1 MSQTLTKSRFI
12 QGLGCPQKLIYGADK
27 AYLNRSDEDSFLA
40 SLARGGFQ
48 VGEFAKAHF
57 PGGFDITTLDQQEA
71 LDQTR
76 GLLARE
82 SVTIFEAAIQFENC
96 FIRVDVLEKKSDCLI
111 IHEVKAKSYDPT
123 DDYFFIGKQGT
134 IKAEKS
140 KYLYDVAFQ
149 KHVLKSAFPAS
160 NVTANLMLV
169 NKAAVCS
176 SDGLH
181 QRYRIIKEGNRSTAV
196 QVGDLPPEVLEDKIL
211 ISVRVDDECDE
222 IYKLKVH
229 GDRFQGSFKELV
241 QYLSDICEGQATP
254 EIKIR
259 KDCRSCEFKA
269 PNGEI
274 SGWHECLETVGVH
287 DPKPGEL
294 VFDLWD
300 YRKKPDLI
308 ERGQMRLVQ
317 LTEKDI
323 GDFEEITKGPAL
335 ERKQRQWLQVQKAKD
350 ADSSLWVNEPGWR
363 QEMSEWEFPLHF
375 IDFETTRVA
384 LPFFAGQRPYQTV
397 AFQFSHHTVDKDG
410 RVEHANQFL
419 LASADKHPN
428 IDFVRDLKKA
438 IGEDAGTIFM
448 YSSHENTTLREIYY
462 EIKATQ
468 SEISDAGDLLA
479 FLRTIVRPSKDSVE
493 QWSPARPM
501 VDLLDLVKKH
511 LYLPATNG
519 SNSLKAVLPAILNE
533 SELLKSRYSKA
544 IYGRNREIPSL
555 NIQRRTWIELDH
567 NGRVMNP
574 YDFLPDICQGL
585 TDDDR
590 EQIALIEQQ
599 RLEGIENIKDGGAAL
614 TAYGRLMYEDMPQE
628 IREAIEGAL
637 KEYCEL
643 DTLAMVF
650 LYEGIRDLIANQAGE
665 AGATG

>member
-1 MSQTLTKSRFI
+1 MLSGLAVSQTLTKSRFI

-40 SLARGGFQ
+40 SLAQGGFQ

-76 GLLARE
+76 ELLDRE

-96 FIRVDVLEKKSDCLI
+96 FIRVDVLEKKSDCLV
-111 IHEVKAKSYDPT
+111 IHEVKAKSYDPA
-123 DDYFFIGKQGT
+123 DDYFFIGKRGA
-134 IKAEKS
+134 IKADKS

-149 KHVLKSAFPAS
+149 KHVLTSAFPEAK
-160 NVTANLMLV
+160 VTANLMLV
-169 NKAAVCS
+169 NKASVCS

-181 QRYRIIKEGNRSTAV
+181 QRYRIVKEGNRSTAV
-196 QVGDLPPEVLEDKIL
+196 QFGDLPPEVLEDKIL
-211 ISVRVDDECDE
+211 VSVPVDDECNQ
-222 IYKLKVH
+222 IYKFMAH
-229 GDRFQGSFKELV
+229 GDRFRGAFTELV

-254 EIKIR
+254 DIKVR
-259 KDCRSCEFKA
+259 KDCRACEFKT
-269 PNGEI
+269 PTGEL
-274 SGWHECLETVGVH
+274 SGWHECLETVGMH
-287 DPKPGEL
+287 APKSGEL
-294 VFDLWD
+294 IFDLWN
-300 YRKKPDLI
+300 YGKKDDLI
-308 ERGQMRLVQ
+308 AQGQMRLAQ
-317 LTEKDI
+317 LTAEDI

-350 ADSSLWVNEPGWR
+350 ADLSPWVNEPGLR
-363 QEMSEWEFPLHF
+363 REMSEWEFPLHF

-397 AFQFSHHTVDKDG
+397 AFQFSHHTVDAG
-410 RVEHANQFL
+410 GWVEHANQFL
-419 LASADKHPN
+419 LASADQHPN
-428 IDFVRDLKKA
+428 IDFVRELKKA
-438 IGEDAGTIFM
+438 ISGDAGTIFM

-479 FLRTIVRPSKDSVE
+479 FLRTIVRPSKDSME

-501 VDLLDLVKKH
+501 VDLLDLVKGH

-533 SELLKSRYSKA
+533 SEFLKSRYSEA
-544 IYGRNREIPSL
+544 IYGRNQEIPSL
-555 NIQRRTWIELDH
+555 NIQRKTWIELDH
-567 NGRVMNP
+567 NGRVINP
-574 YDFLPDICQGL
+574 YDSLPDICQGL
-585 TDDDR
+585 TDEDR
-590 EQIALIEQQ
+590 EQISLIEQQ
-599 RLEGIENIKDGGAAL
+599 QVEGIENIKDGGAAL
-614 TAYGRLMYEDMPQE
+614 TAYGRLMYEDMPRE

-643 DTLAMVF
+643 DTLAMVL
-650 LYEGIRDLIANQAGE
+650 LYEGVRDLVSR
-665 AGATG
+665 